1 MKAPIKNVFTGL
13 KEKMRF
19 LNREVETIRRFNK
32 ILELKNT
39 NHIMKHSLDR
49 LNSWNI
55 RNYRRKS

>member
-1 MKAPIKNVFTGL
+1 MKAAIKNVFTGL
-13 KEKMRF
+13 KEKMRI
-19 LNREVETIRRFNK
+19 LNREMETIRRFNK
-32 ILELKNT
+32 IIELKST

>member
-19 LNREVETIRRFNK
+19 LNREVETIRRVNK

-49 LNSWNI
+49 LNN
-55 RNYRRKS
+55 K